1 MTRQAVSVPEPTLRR
16 LPLYYHYFKR
26 LLVGGRDVVSCTH
39 IGKDL
44 DLEPPQIR
52 KDLAYTGI
60 RGLPKVG
67 YAIPELIDRIERF
80 FGWNRVDEGFLVG
93 VGNLGR
99 ALLGYNGFEDY
110 GFNIV
115 AAFDSDPAK
124 VHTTVSEIKVLD
136 MGKLPSLAKRMKVSI
151 GLIATPA
158 AYAQEVADAMISSGI
173 IGIWNFAPICLKT
186 PDHIIVQN
194 ENLGVGL
201 AVLTKKLQL
210 QSETNT
216 QEVSK

>member
-1 MTRQAVSVPEPTLRR
+1 MTRLAVSVPEPTLKR

-26 LLVGGRDVVSCTH
+26 LLADGRDVVSCTH
-39 IGKDL
+39 IGNDL
-44 DLEPPQIR
+44 DFDPPQIR

-60 RGLPKVG
+60 RGVPKVG
-67 YAIPELIDRIERF
+67 YTLPELLDRIERF

-99 ALLGYNGFEDY
+99 ALLGYKGFENY

-124 VHTTVSEIKVLD
+124 VHTTVSGIKVLD
-136 MGKLPSLAKRMKVSI
+136 MSKLSDLAKRMKVSV
-151 GLIATPA
+151 GLIATPDVQ
-158 AYAQEVADAMISSGI
+158 AQGVADVMISGGI
-173 IGIWNFAPICLKT
+173 AAIWNFAPICLKT

-210 QSETNT
+210 QSETIT
-216 QEVSK
+216 QEVL